1 MKPTFAFRNGD
12 CLVRVEAPGTG
23 VDGHKYEAGNEVD
36 VLKRD
41 GSTSRV
47 LLERIVRRET
57 GFVFYSFSNAG
68 DES

>member
-1 MKPTFAFRNGD
+1 MSKPTFAFRND
-12 CLVRVEAPGTG
+12 ECLVRVETAAAAT
-23 VDGHKYEAGNEVD
+23 YEKGDEVD

-47 LLERIVRRET
+47 VLERIVRRET
-57 GFVFYSFSNAG
+57 GFVFYSFSNTG